1 MAKIRIIKKN
11 NDCSMEY
18 EVGDICE
25 VTGTWY
31 GGVHI
36 NGRSGIPVSL
46 DKEENVDQ
54 VLGSQWSNDELQ
66 IIIGPAVADA
76 YAEICEF
83 GNLQREEAIDEDLD
97 GNAEKKKVALK
108 SVLMGIMDGISGC
121 ITPIIPMMIGGG
133 MIKVFYMLANMVGI
147 LPETS

>member
-1 MAKIRIIKKN
+1 MAKK
-11 NDCSMEY
+11 Y
-18 EVGDICE
+18 EKLAKTILDSIGGKENITYFQHCTTRLRFTDKQKSILELYYNENLSLSEISDI
-25 VTGTWY
+25 
-31 GGVHI
+31 
-36 NGRSGIPVSL
+36 
-46 DKEENVDQ
+46 ENVDQ

-121 ITPIIPMMIGGG
+121 ITPIIP
-133 MIKVFYMLANMVGI
+133 
-147 LPETS
+147 